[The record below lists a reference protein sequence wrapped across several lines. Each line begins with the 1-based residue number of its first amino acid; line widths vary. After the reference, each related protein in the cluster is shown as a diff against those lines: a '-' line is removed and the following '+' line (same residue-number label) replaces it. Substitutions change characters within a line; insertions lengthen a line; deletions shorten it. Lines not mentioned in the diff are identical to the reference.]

1 MADADMQT
9 LSQQMQELERS
20 NQELIAKLERL
31 RTGEPDERDTPSAAA
46 KIKEALAA
54 AAYSE
59 AEQSASKS
67 ASKGASKGAFS
78 HSAREHTGA
87 GIFILAGSLARSG
100 GLGSALAGHPSK
112 KWARLDRTRK
122 VYACYIICAPNA
134 S

>member
-1 MADADMQT
+1 MCRFRTDSGPAASAAEALRPRPPRAVRKQIKTTAMQAQMADADMQT

-78 HSAREHTGA
+78 A
-87 GIFILAGSLARSG
+87 GMYWVQANKHLSLAE
-100 GLGSALAGHPSK
+100 
-112 KWARLDRTRK
+112 TTT
-122 VYACYIICAPNA
+122 
-134 S
+134 